1 LLTRWGETSNMGLAE
16 YAAAEVKL
24 GERGYKIY
32 VGAGLSGRLGEI
44 VAASNPDATGCVVVT
59 SPPIERLYGEAV
71 AASLEGLNPKTIL
84 VPDGEEAKHWDNAGT
99 LLGEFLD
106 AGLDRNGVV
115 VALGGGAVGD
125 LAGFAASIY
134 MRGVAVVQVPT
145 TLLAMV
151 DSSIGGKTAVNHA
164 KGKNMIGSFHQPV
177 AVVADPLLLRSLP
190 VREVRSG
197 LGEIVKHGVIADEA
211 LFRYVEENTGQLLGL
226 DPESMSHVVGRNA
239 SIKAGYVEKDERDD
253 KGVRAS
259 LNYGH
264 TLGHAAERLAS
275 PTLRHGEAVSIGMV
289 YAADLSVNMGLMD
302 PGDAQAQRCVLEGI
316 GLPTKLPSLE
326 ADELIRYMRR
336 DKKAKG
342 GAIRMVLPTGIGTP
356 PTLRKVDEPVLVEA
370 LEAVT

>member
-1 LLTRWGETSNMGLAE
+1 MGLAD
-16 YAAAEVKL
+16 YAAAEVRL
-24 GERGYKIY
+24 GDRGYKIY
-32 VGAGLSGRLGEI
+32 VGAGLSGRLGEV
-44 VAASNPDATGCVVVT
+44 VAASKPEATGCVVVT
-59 SPPIERLYGEAV
+59 SPPIEGLYGETV
-71 AASLEGLNPKTIL
+71 AESLEGFKPTTIL
-84 VPDGEEAKHWDNAGT
+84 VPDGEEAKHWENAGT

-106 AGLDRNGVV
+106 AGLDRNGVI

-125 LAGFAASIY
+125 LAGFAASVY

-177 AVVADPLLLRSLP
+177 AVVADPMLLRSLP

-197 LGEIVKHGVIADEA
+197 LAEIIKHGVIADEA
-211 LFRYVEENTGQLLGL
+211 LFRYVEENVGRLLEL
-226 DPESMSHVVGRNA
+226 DPKRMSHVVGRNA
-239 SIKAGYVEKDERDD
+239 SIKAGYVEKDELDAR
-253 KGVRAS
+253 GVRAA

-275 PTLRHGEAVSIGMV
+275 PRLRHGEAVSIGMV
-289 YAADLSVNMGLMD
+289 YAAHLSVGLGLMD
-302 PGDAQAQRCVLEGI
+302 PGDAQAQRRVLEAI

-326 ADELIRYMRR
+326 ADELIGYMRR
-336 DKKAKG
+336 DKKAEG
-342 GAIRMVLPTGIGTP
+342 GAIRMVLPTGIGAP
-356 PTLRKVDEPVLVEA
+356 PTMRTVDEPTLVEA

>member
-1 LLTRWGETSNMGLAE
+1 MGLAE

-32 VGAGLSGRLGEI
+32 VGAGLSDRLGEV
-44 VAASNPDATGCVVVT
+44 VATSKPEATGCVVVT

-71 AASLEGLNPKTIL
+71 AASLERLSPRTIL

-99 LLGEFLD
+99 LLGGFLD
-106 AGLDRNGVV
+106 AGLDRSGLV
-115 VALGGGAVGD
+115 VALGGGAIGD

-151 DSSIGGKTAVNHA
+151 DSSIGGKTAVNHS

-190 VREVRSG
+190 VREIRSG
-197 LGEIVKHGVIADEA
+197 LGEVVKHGVIADEA
-211 LFRYVEENTGQLLGL
+211 LFRYVEENTERILGL
-226 DPESMSHVVGRNA
+226 DPEHMSHVVGRSA
-239 SIKAGYVEKDERDD
+239 KIKAGYVERDELDA
-253 KGVRAS
+253 KGVRAV

-275 PTLRHGEAVSIGMV
+275 PALRHGEAVSIGMA
-289 YAADLSVNMGLMD
+289 YAADLSVTMGLMD
-302 PGDAQAQRCVLEGI
+302 LGDSQAQRRLLEAI
-316 GLPTKLPSLE
+316 GLPTKLPPLKCG
-326 ADELIRYMRR
+326 ELISYMRR
-336 DKKAKG
+336 DKKSEG

-356 PTLRKVDEPVLVEA
+356 PTLRTVEEPVLVEA

>member
-1 LLTRWGETSNMGLAE
+1 MSLAE
-16 YAAAEVKL
+16 YAAAEIRL
-24 GERGYKIY
+24 GDRGYQIY

-44 VAASNPDATGCVVVT
+44 LAASKPEATGCVVVT
-59 SPPIERLYGEAV
+59 SEPIGRLYGEAV
-71 AASLEGLNPKTIL
+71 AAGLGGLKPRTL
-84 VPDGEEAKHWDNAGT
+84 VVPDGEEAKEWENAGT
-99 LLGEFLD
+99 LLGSFLD

-145 TLLAMV
+145 TLLGMV
-151 DSSIGGKTAVNHA
+151 DSGIGGKTAVNHV

-190 VREVRSG
+190 LREVVSG
-197 LGEIVKHGVIADEA
+197 LGEVVKYGVIADEA
-211 LFRYVEENTGQLLGL
+211 LFRYVEENTERLLGH
-226 DPESMSHVVGRNA
+226 DQECMSHVIGRCA
-239 SIKAGYVEKDERDD
+239 SIKTRYVEEDERDD
-253 KGVRAS
+253 KGVRAA

-275 PTLRHGEAVSIGMV
+275 SGLRHGEAVSIGMV
-289 YAADLSVNMGLMD
+289 YAADLAVRLGLMD
-302 PGDAQAQRCVLEGI
+302 QGEAQGQRRVLDGL
-316 GLPTKLPSLE
+316 GLPTKLPSLK

-336 DKKAKG
+336 DKKAEEG
-342 GAIRMVLPTGIGTP
+342 RIRMILPTGIGSQ
-356 PTLRKVDEPVLVEA
+356 PTLRTVEESRLMAA

>member
-1 LLTRWGETSNMGLAE
+1 MGEAPSMNITE
-16 YAAAEVKL
+16 YAAAEIRL
-24 GERGYKIY
+24 GDRGYQIY

-44 VAASNPDATGCVVVT
+44 LATSKPEATGCVVVT
-59 SPPIERLYGEAV
+59 SEPIGRLYGEAV
-71 AASLEGLNPKTIL
+71 ADSLGGFNPRTL
-84 VPDGEEAKHWDNAGT
+84 VVPDGEEAKHWDNAGT
-99 LLGEFLD
+99 LLGCFLD

-134 MRGVAVVQVPT
+134 MRGVALVQVPT

-151 DSSIGGKTAVNHA
+151 DSSIGGKTAVNHV

-197 LGEIVKHGVIADEA
+197 LGEVVKHGVIADEA
-211 LFRYVEENTGQLLGL
+211 LFRYVEENTGRLLGL
-226 DPESMSHVVGRNA
+226 DPESMSHVVGLNA
-239 SIKAGYVEKDERDD
+239 SIKAVYVEKDERDA
-253 KGVRAS
+253 KGVRAA

-275 PTLRHGEAVSIGMV
+275 PRLRHGEAVSIGMV

-302 PGDAQAQRCVLEGI
+302 PGNAQAQRRVLEGI

-326 ADELIRYMRR
+326 ADELIGYMRR
-336 DKKAKG
+336 DKKTEG
-342 GAIRMVLPTGIGTP
+342 GLIRMVLPTGIGTP
-356 PTLRKVDEPVLVEA
+356 PTLMTVEEPVLVKA

>member
-1 LLTRWGETSNMGLAE
+1 MGLTE

-24 GERGYKIY
+24 GDWGYKIF
-32 VGAGLSGRLGEI
+32 VGVGLSGRLREV
-44 VAASNPDATGCVVVT
+44 VAASRPDATGCVVVT
-59 SPPIERLYGEAV
+59 SQPIEGLYGEAV

-106 AGLDRNGVV
+106 MGLDRNGVV

-134 MRGVAVVQVPT
+134 MRGVAMIQVPT

-164 KGKNMIGSFHQPV
+164 KGKNMIGSFHQPI

-190 VREVRSG
+190 IREVRSG
-197 LGEIVKHGVIADEA
+197 LAEIIKHGVIADDS
-211 LFRYVEENTGQLLGL
+211 LFQYVEENTGHLLGL
-226 DPESMSHVVGRNA
+226 DPERMSHVVGRNA
-239 SIKAGYVEKDERDD
+239 SIKAGYVEKDERDA
-253 KGVRAS
+253 KGVRAA

-264 TLGHAAERLAS
+264 TLGHAVERLAS
-275 PTLRHGEAVSIGMV
+275 PTLRHGEAVSIGMM
-289 YAADLSVNMGLMD
+289 YAAHLSVNMGLMD
-302 PGDAQAQRCVLEGI
+302 PGDAQAQRRVLEAI
-316 GLPTKLPSLE
+316 GLPTKLPPLK
-326 ADELIRYMRR
+326 ADELIGYMRR
-336 DKKAKG
+336 DKKAEG

-356 PTLRKVDEPVLVEA
+356 PTLGIVEEPRLFEA